1 MRMPQDAQQIREL
14 ATYYDEAETS
24 QDLERAQRD
33 DSVVAEPMVT
43 TSLRLPRSTINDLR
57 HHAEERGV
65 RPTQLIREWVEAG
78 LAGAEGG
85 GDDSGLAT
93 AEARPRGGR
102 EPRSSAVAEGGDP
115 EGGEAEG
122 GEHEGREHEGRARRT
137 RPIGRDPHRTECMV
151 RGNGS
156 SAFLRLRASR

>member
-14 ATYYDEAETS
+14 ATYYDEADTS

-57 HHAEERGV
+57 RHAEERGV
-65 RPTQLIREWVEAG
+65 RPTQLVREWVEAG

-85 GDDSGLAT
+85 
-93 AEARPRGGR
+93 EAMIP
-102 EPRSSAVAEGGDP
+102 
-115 EGGEAEG
+115 
-122 GEHEGREHEGRARRT
+122 
-137 RPIGRDPHRTECMV
+137 
-151 RGNGS
+151 
-156 SAFLRLRASR
+156 ASRLLKLVREAGASRGYPLSQKAATQKAGKRKAASTKAASTKAAPAARDR

>member
-14 ATYYDEAETS
+14 ATYYDEADTS

-85 GDDSGLAT
+85 EAMIPASRLLKLVREAGASRDQPLSEKTTTMKA
-93 AEARPRGGR
+93 ASKKARPGL
-102 EPRSSAVAEGGDP
+102 PP
-115 EGGEAEG
+115 
-122 GEHEGREHEGRARRT
+122 
-137 RPIGRDPHRTECMV
+137 
-151 RGNGS
+151 
-156 SAFLRLRASR
+156 

>member
-14 ATYYDEAETS
+14 ATYYDEADTS

-43 TSLRLPRSTINDLR
+43 TSLRLPRSTLNDLR

-85 GDDSGLAT
+85 EAMIPASRLLKLVREAGASRDQPLSEKTTTKKA
-93 AEARPRGGR
+93 ASKKARPGL
-102 EPRSSAVAEGGDP
+102 PP
-115 EGGEAEG
+115 
-122 GEHEGREHEGRARRT
+122 
-137 RPIGRDPHRTECMV
+137 
-151 RGNGS
+151 
-156 SAFLRLRASR
+156 

>member
-14 ATYYDEAETS
+14 ATYYDEADTS

-85 GDDSGLAT
+85 EAMIPASRLLKLVREAGASRDQPLSEKTTTTKA
-93 AEARPRGGR
+93 ASKKARPGL
-102 EPRSSAVAEGGDP
+102 PP
-115 EGGEAEG
+115 
-122 GEHEGREHEGRARRT
+122 
-137 RPIGRDPHRTECMV
+137 
-151 RGNGS
+151 
-156 SAFLRLRASR
+156 